1 MRFLA
6 AVLAGCLAAAEAAAG
21 AWTLAEGSGQIIMTT
36 GRKIAPVG
44 AFFSGLPD
52 EDSNTAQLFV
62 EYGVADRWT
71 LGATLYAD
79 TSSID
84 PQDLEIRA
92 GTHLRHHLWTRENG
106 DVVSVQIGLA
116 APIERWIVGR
126 ELAASLPGSVPEA
139 HLRALY
145 GHGWQSG
152 LGNSFVS
159 AEAGFHWRG
168 ESAADELRLDVTAGH
183 EAWKGVLGLIG
194 VYAMLPA
201 IGEDD
206 PSLKLAP
213 SIAWTLWPWLGPNDK
228 KPFGE
233 IDPNTIQLGLTW
245 DALNP
250 DEGLGVQISVWR
262 SF

>member
-6 AVLAGCLAAAEAAAG
+6 ALLAGCLAAADAAAG
-21 AWTLAEGSGQIIMTT
+21 AWTLAEGAGQVIMTT

-62 EYGVADRWT
+62 EYGVAERWT
-71 LGATLYAD
+71 LGATFYSDL
-79 TSSID
+79 SSID

-92 GTHLRHHLWTRENG
+92 GAHLRHQIWTRPKG
-106 DVVSVQIGLA
+106 DVVSVQLGFLA
-116 APIERWIVGR
+116 PVERWILGR
-126 ELAASLPGSVPEA
+126 ERAASLPGSVPEV
-139 HLRALY
+139 HFRALY
-145 GHGWQSG
+145 GRGWQWG

-159 AEAGFHWRG
+159 AEAGYHWRG
-168 ESAADELRLDVTAGH
+168 ERAADELRLDVTAGH
-183 EAWKGVLGLIG
+183 EAWKGVMGLLG
-194 VYAMLPA
+194 VYSTLPVA
-201 IGEDD
+201 GGSDRA
-206 PSLKLAP
+206 LKIAP
-213 SIAWTLWPWLGPNDK
+213 SIAWTMWPWLGPNDK
-228 KPFGE
+228 KPYGD

-250 DEGLGVQISVWR
+250 GEGLGVQISVWR